1 MSSSIYM
8 ERNKSFKYTLFLNYK
23 VTELSK
29 TIFIIV
35 LNTHHLLLL
44 TIHKNILFFT
54 KFFEKKS
61 TIESLYLM
69 SSVGS

>member
-1 MSSSIYM
+1 M

-35 LNTHHLLLL
+35 LNTYHQLLL

-54 KFFEKKS
+54 NFFRKRKYYRELIS
-61 TIESLYLM
+61 YEQCRL
-69 SSVGS
+69 

>member
-1 MSSSIYM
+1 M
-8 ERNKSFKYTLFLNYK
+8 ERNRSGRHTLFLNYK
-23 VTELSK
+23 NYRLSK

-61 TIESLYLM
+61 TIESLYIM